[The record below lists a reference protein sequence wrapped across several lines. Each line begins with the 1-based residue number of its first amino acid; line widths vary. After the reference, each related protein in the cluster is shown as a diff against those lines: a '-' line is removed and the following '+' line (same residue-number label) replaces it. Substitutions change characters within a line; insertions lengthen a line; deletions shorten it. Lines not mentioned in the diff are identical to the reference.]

1 MENWQAL
8 LIFLIARIASVFL
21 VQTWYVADEY
31 WQSLEVAHK
40 FIFGYG
46 ELTWEWKLGIR
57 SYIYPLLISFL
68 YKILQFTRLDYVNL
82 LVSRYSCLEQCKHF

>member
-8 LIFLIARIASVFL
+8 LIFFIVRIASVFL

-40 FIFGYG
+40 FVFDYG
-46 ELTWEWKLGIR
+46 DLTWEWKLGIR
-57 SYIYPLLISFL
+57 SYIYPFLILCL
-68 YKILQFTRLDYVNL
+68 YKILHFIKLDYVNL
-82 LVSRYSCLEQCKHF
+82 LVSKLFIITFVN